1 MILLKPLS
9 FGGVVM
15 NPDDHVI
22 LICVRSDDPSK
33 STKIVRNR
41 EFRFPT
47 YTSKWFWRGFEID
60 IVLHSSETFTDFRS
74 LT

>member
-1 MILLKPLS
+1 
-9 FGGVVM
+9 M

-33 STKIVRNR
+33 STKMCIDRKR
-41 EFRFPT
+41 RDPL

-60 IVLHSSETFTDFRS
+60 IITHTSETFADFYPFS
-74 LT
+74 